1 MIERVLRF
9 SLENRFLVIVLALLG
24 AVWGAATLRDLPIDA
39 VPDVTP
45 VQVQVLT
52 RAPALGPVE
61 VEQFVTYP
69 VELAMSGLPDVR
81 EVRSVSRY
89 GLSAVT
95 IYFAEH
101 VDLFFARQL
110 VNERLAQAR
119 ELIPE
124 GFGTPEMGPAST
136 GLGEVFM
143 FTLEGAGHSSMALR
157 SILDWEIAYRLRSVP
172 GVVEVNTWGG
182 FAKQYQVVV
191 DPARLIAYGL
201 SLKDVFDAV
210 SQTNAM
216 AGGGYIEKGDEL
228 LLIRGEGLISSLED
242 VAGTVILARD
252 GGTPIRVGDVARVE
266 EGHVPRIG
274 SASRDGEGETVIGM
288 AQMLAGENARI
299 VARRVKAR
307 LGEIQSALPPGVRIV
322 PYYDRTALVERV
334 LTTASTNL
342 IEGGLLVIAVLLL
355 LLGSLR
361 GGLLVALAIPLS
373 MLFAFIGMHRAGI
386 SGNLM
391 SLGAIDFGLIVDGSV
406 VMVENILRRLGG
418 RERAGD
424 VKGRVLGAA
433 LEVARPVV
441 FGVGIIVIVYL
452 PILTLEGTEGRMFRP
467 MALTVVFALSASLL
481 LALTLMPA
489 AATVLFRGRVAE
501 AEPWIMRRARAL
513 YAPVLDW
520 ALRRPGLVT
529 LVAAAAFAASG
540 VPAPFL
546 GGEFIPRLDEGDI
559 TIQAWRLPSISMSGS
574 VRTALAV
581 ERVLKRF
588 PEVDQVVSRNGS
600 PEVATDIMGIELS
613 DIFVMLRPRSSWTS
627 AGSKEELIERMA
639 AALEQEVPGV
649 GIGFTQPIEMRF
661 NELIAGVRSDIAV
674 RIYGE
679 DLERLR
685 SLGDAV
691 ARALEEVP
699 GAADVRA
706 EQVAGLPVLR
716 ARVDR
721 DRLARHGLRAE
732 EVLEAVE
739 VIRVGHRA
747 GTVLEGVRRFDLM
760 VRLRG
765 GEQLDLEAVR
775 RLPIATRDGQL
786 IPLGQLADVAIETGP
801 AQVSR
806 EGGQRRITVECNVR
820 GRDIEGF
827 VREARARVARAVDL
841 PPGYYT
847 VWGGAFEDLER
858 ARRRLLVVVPLA
870 LFLIFVLLYA
880 ALHSVRLAALVFT
893 GVPFAAAGGVWV
905 LWLRGLPFSISAGV
919 GFIALFGVAVL
930 NGLVMLTQIRRL
942 QAGGMD
948 AAGAAREGALLRLRP
963 VLMTALVAGLGF
975 VPMALSTSPGAEVQR
990 PLASVV
996 IGGLVTSTLLT
1007 LVVVPALFGV
1017 VGRRTPAGAGESDQL

>member
-1 MIERVLRF
+1 
-9 SLENRFLVIVLALLG
+9 
-24 AVWGAATLRDLPIDA
+24 
-39 VPDVTP
+39 
-45 VQVQVLT
+45 
-52 RAPALGPVE
+52 
-61 VEQFVTYP
+61 
-69 VELAMSGLPDVR
+69 
-81 EVRSVSRY
+81 
-89 GLSAVT
+89 
-95 IYFAEH
+95 
-101 VDLFFARQL
+101 
-110 VNERLAQAR
+110 
-119 ELIPE
+119 
-124 GFGTPEMGPAST
+124 
-136 GLGEVFM
+136 
-143 FTLEGAGHSSMALR
+143 
-157 SILDWEIAYRLRSVP
+157 
-172 GVVEVNTWGG
+172 
-182 FAKQYQVVV
+182 
-191 DPARLIAYGL
+191 
-201 SLKDVFDAV
+201 
-210 SQTNAM
+210 
-216 AGGGYIEKGDEL
+216 
-228 LLIRGEGLISSLED
+228 
-242 VAGTVILARD
+242 
-252 GGTPIRVGDVARVE
+252 
-266 EGHVPRIG
+266 
-274 SASRDGEGETVIGM
+274 
-288 AQMLAGENARI
+288 
-299 VARRVKAR
+299 
-307 LGEIQSALPPGVRIV
+307 
-322 PYYDRTALVERV
+322 
-334 LTTASTNL
+334 
-342 IEGGLLVIAVLLL
+342 
-355 LLGSLR
+355 
-361 GGLLVALAIPLS
+361 
-373 MLFAFIGMHRAGI
+373 
-386 SGNLM
+386 
-391 SLGAIDFGLIVDGSV
+391 
-406 VMVENILRRLGG
+406 
-418 RERAGD
+418 
-424 VKGRVLGAA
+424 
-433 LEVARPVV
+433 
-441 FGVGIIVIVYL
+441 
-452 PILTLEGTEGRMFRP
+452 
-467 MALTVVFALSASLL
+467 
-481 LALTLMPA
+481 
-489 AATVLFRGRVAE
+489 
-501 AEPWIMRRARAL
+501 
-513 YAPVLDW
+513 
-520 ALRRPGLVT
+520 
-529 LVAAAAFAASG
+529 
-540 VPAPFL
+540 
-546 GGEFIPRLDEGDI
+546 
-559 TIQAWRLPSISMSGS
+559 
-574 VRTALAV
+574 
-581 ERVLKRF
+581 
-588 PEVDQVVSRNGS
+588 
-600 PEVATDIMGIELS
+600 
-613 DIFVMLRPRSSWTS
+613 
-627 AGSKEELIERMA
+627 MA